1 MLRLPCVSKSVGL
14 SQFRVFATNCYEP
27 WAIRTIT
34 LLIWFSALLKKKET
48 NKVDKTLTGGTI
60 LL

>member
-14 SQFRVFATNCYEP
+14 SQIGVFATNCYEP

-34 LLIWFSALLKKKET
+34 LLIWFSALLKKEET
-48 NKVDKTLTGGTI
+48 NRFDETLTGGTI